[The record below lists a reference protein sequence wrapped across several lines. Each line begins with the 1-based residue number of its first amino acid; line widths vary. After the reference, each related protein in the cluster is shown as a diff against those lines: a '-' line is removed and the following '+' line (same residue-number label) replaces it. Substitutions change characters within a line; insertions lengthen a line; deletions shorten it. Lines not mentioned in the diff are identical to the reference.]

1 VNLRRFAALLPVAAA
16 FAAGALAERLWFARP
31 PASTALSFLQPLV
44 VVTSWGSYGG
54 GAFAILAATAAVA
67 ALYLVIAA
75 RRLAPGAE
83 SGDVWAIGLV
93 AASALAAAFAW
104 PFVFS
109 SDTYAYAAYGAMA
122 ATGLDPYAPLPL
134 YVDGAFYDAARWQW
148 EGPFPVCVY
157 GPVFVSLATALV
169 RGTGGSGLAVTLWS
183 FRIVAALA
191 FLASIPL
198 LGAALAGWSPA
209 RRFGA
214 LCAYGL
220 NPAILWTVAEGHN
233 DALLLLMVTAAGAIA
248 VRHPRAGMF
257 VLGLGPLLKAPG
269 AALALGAVLETF
281 LRRRPGRLA
290 LAAAGLAGLALA
302 TSVALPP
309 LLPVLASLGAT
320 GRYSPQISVQG
331 LIGPVPALALAVAAA
346 AYGVW
351 ALAGRD
357 RGGLAWLGIAL
368 LVSLPNWYPWYA
380 LWLVPWSIAA
390 GDTRASRALWAATIS
405 SLARYLPDAVGTLG
419 PEAARLA
426 AGAAVLPLVFAT
438 AGTRRAGSALKKAT
452 APP

>member
-1 VNLRRFAALLPVAAA
+1 VNPRRFAALLPVAAA

-31 PASTALSFLQPLV
+31 PPSIAVGLAQPLV
-44 VVTSWGSYGG
+44 VVTSWGTYGA

-67 ALYLVIAA
+67 ALYLAIVVP
-75 RRLAPGAE
+75 RLRPGAE
-83 SGDVWAIGLV
+83 AGDVWAIALV
-93 AASALAAAFAW
+93 AAGALAAAFAW

-109 SDTYAYAAYGAMA
+109 SDTYAYAAYGAMTA
-122 ATGLDPYAPLPL
+122 DGLDPYAPLPP
-134 YVDGAFYDAARWQW
+134 YADGAAYEAARWQW
-148 EGPFPVCVY
+148 AGAFPVCVY

-169 RGTGGSGLAVTLWS
+169 RGTGGHGLAATLWA

-198 LGAALAGWSPA
+198 LGAALARLLPA
-209 RRFGA
+209 QRFVA

-233 DALLLLMVTAAGAIA
+233 DALLLLLVMAAGAIA
-248 VRHPRAGMF
+248 VRHPRAGAF

-269 AALALGAVLETF
+269 AAIAAGALLEAF
-281 LRRRPGRLA
+281 LRRRPDRRA
-290 LAAAGLAGLALA
+290 IVAAGVAGLALA
-302 TSVALPP
+302 TSIALPP
-309 LLPVLASLGAT
+309 LVPVLASLGAS

-331 LIGPVPALALAVAAA
+331 LIGPLPALALALVAA

-351 ALAGRD
+351 VLARRD

-438 AGTRRAGSALKKAT
+438 AGDRRAGPAPKKAT
-452 APP
+452 ASP